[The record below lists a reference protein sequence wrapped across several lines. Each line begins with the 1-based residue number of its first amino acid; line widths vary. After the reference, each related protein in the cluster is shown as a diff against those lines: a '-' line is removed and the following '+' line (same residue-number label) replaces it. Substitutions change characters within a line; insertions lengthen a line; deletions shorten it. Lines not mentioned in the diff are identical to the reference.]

1 MIKTIKLSKTNC
13 YLISIDKGYL
23 LIDTGYKE
31 DKTKFF
37 KELSN
42 QQIELNEIRFL
53 FLTHHHDDHAGMLN
67 DLIEQNP
74 DIRVILNK
82 GSVEL
87 LKNGVN
93 TRDFGGAWCS
103 KRMKKA
109 AEFYRLIN
117 KKWTLSF
124 PPYFIRETDLIL
136 PNEDFNLRQI
146 VGINLR
152 AIYSPGHSIDSISL
166 LDENMNLFCGDAAA
180 DYLRILGTRY
190 APPFITDL
198 SQFYTSWQKFIDLGV
213 KQVYPSHGNLINI
226 GKIKKNI
233 HLLTK
238 DGVGEFIW
246 D

>member
-1 MIKTIKLSKTNC
+1 MTKTIKLSKTNC
-13 YLISIDKGYL
+13 YLISIDKGYIL
-23 LIDTGYKE
+23 VDTGYAE
-31 DKTKFF
+31 DKIRFF

-42 QQIELNEIRFL
+42 HQIELNEIRFI
-53 FLTHHHDDHAGMLN
+53 FLTHHHDDHAGLLK

-74 DIRVILNK
+74 DIRIILNEY
-82 GSVEL
+82 SVEL

-93 TRDFGGAWCS
+93 SRAYGGSWCS

-124 PPYFIRETDLIL
+124 PQFINRDTDIIL
-136 PNEDFNLRQI
+136 PNQDVNLKQI
-146 VGINLR
+146 IGIDLS

-198 SQFYTSWQKFIDLGV
+198 SQFYSTWQKFIDLGV
-213 KQVYPSHGNLINI
+213 KQIYPSHGNKINI
-226 GKIKKNI
+226 EKIKKNI
-233 HLLTK
+233 NKLTN
-238 DGVGEFIW
+238 DGMGKFIW

>member
-42 QQIELNEIRFL
+42 HQIELNEIRFL
-53 FLTHHHDDHAGMLN
+53 FLTHHHDDHAGLLN

-109 AEFYRLIN
+109 AEFYRLI
-117 KKWTLSF
+117 
-124 PPYFIRETDLIL
+124 
-136 PNEDFNLRQI
+136 
-146 VGINLR
+146 
-152 AIYSPGHSIDSISL
+152 H
-166 LDENMNLFCGDAAA
+166 
-180 DYLRILGTRY
+180 
-190 APPFITDL
+190 
-198 SQFYTSWQKFIDLGV
+198 
-213 KQVYPSHGNLINI
+213 
-226 GKIKKNI
+226 
-233 HLLTK
+233 
-238 DGVGEFIW
+238 
-246 D
+246 

>member
-93 TRDFGGAWCS
+93 TQDFGGAWCN